1 MANKDNGSAIEKYRS
16 YSDEKLCKLAGNRDD
31 AALECLFL
39 NYRDIIKS
47 KANLYFLVGGD
58 KDDLIQEGMIG
69 LFGAIMNYREGKDA
83 SFRTF
88 AELCIG
94 RQMMTAVKTA
104 DRLKHSPLNSSVSIY
119 NAANG
124 NDEDATIEETFADRN
139 TSTPEEELL
148 IKDQLERIERDSAK
162 IFSKLELS
170 VWNEYKEG
178 KTYTEIARGMRKSQK
193 TIDNAIQRM
202 KKKVERQMEL
212 Y

>member
-1 MANKDNGSAIEKYRS
+1 MKKDYAA
-16 YSDEKLCKLAGNRDD
+16 YSEEMLCKLAGDGDDVALNRIFRD
-31 AALECLFL
+31 
-39 NYRDIIKS
+39 YRDIIKS

-58 KDDLIQEGMIG
+58 KDDLVQEGMIG
-69 LFGAIMNYREGKDA
+69 LFGAIMNFKEDRET

-119 NAANG
+119 NTADG
-124 NDEDATIEETFADRN
+124 DEDDASIEETFIDRSA
-139 TSTPEEELL
+139 STPEEELL
-148 IKDQLERIERDSAK
+148 IKDQLERIEKESVK

-170 VWNEYKEG
+170 VWNEYKIG
-178 KTYTEIARGMRKSQK
+178 RTYTEIAHSLGKTPK
-193 TIDNAIQRM
+193 TIDNALQRM
-202 KKKVERQMEL
+202 KKKVERHMEL